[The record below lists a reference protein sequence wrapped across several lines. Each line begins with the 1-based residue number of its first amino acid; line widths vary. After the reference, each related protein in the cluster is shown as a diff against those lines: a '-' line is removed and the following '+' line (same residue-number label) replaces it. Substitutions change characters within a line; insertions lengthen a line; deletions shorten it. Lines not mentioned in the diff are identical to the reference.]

1 MKEYVNMEKAINVII
16 EKLNNLKKTAKRVCI
31 KTTITKK
38 GKKKSKRTK
47 KNKSSN
53 INFSASQ
60 NQSQNKIQVE
70 PKNEYDPLTESFV
83 NKNETKMNTTSNINK
98 VYKAEQL
105 PVKTNDV
112 KQNLENYVIKNGIE
126 QINNNIDNNLNNHK
140 IEKLDEEGKP
150 VIYPVHNLVS
160 NRRRN
165 NLFIRKI

>member
-1 MKEYVNMEKAINVII
+1 M
-16 EKLNNLKKTAKRVCI
+16 NNLIEDSSINDKYLNMDKNILVDALKHTSEIMTALSSKVCI
-31 KTTITKK
+31 LEEEIKSINKNLNKVITSNEELKEFYNIMMED
-38 GKKKSKRTK
+38 KKKNNF
-47 KNKSSN
+47 NKLH
-53 INFSASQ
+53 
-60 NQSQNKIQVE
+60 E
-70 PKNEYDPLTESFV
+70 
-83 NKNETKMNTTSNINK
+83 TTSNINK

-112 KQNLENYVIKNGIE
+112 KQNIENYVIKNGIE

-160 NRRRN
+160 NRRKN

>member
-1 MKEYVNMEKAINVII
+1 M
-16 EKLNNLKKTAKRVCI
+16 NNLIEDSSINDKYLNMDKNILVDALKHTSEIMTALSSKVYILEEEI
-31 KTTITKK
+31 KTINKNLNKVITSNEELKEIYNIMMED
-38 GKKKSKRTK
+38 KKKNNF
-47 KNKSSN
+47 NKLH
-53 INFSASQ
+53 
-60 NQSQNKIQVE
+60 E
-70 PKNEYDPLTESFV
+70 
-83 NKNETKMNTTSNINK
+83 TTSNINK

-160 NRRRN
+160 NRRKN